1 MKILRDQNVRDA
13 VYIVSDVPSARRH
26 VRQHPWYEVS
36 GVHGPHD
43 VLDRLAWHRVW
54 GESDDVAG
62 MARLEGGANL
72 ALGFKAT
79 DAGTVSRSRIDDN
92 KGALA
97 LVDLN
102 VCGRDDGASI

>member
-1 MKILRDQNVRDA
+1 M
-13 VYIVSDVPSARRH
+13 ARMTSST
-26 VRQHPWYEVS
+26 VWPGIGS
-36 GVHGPHD
+36 
-43 VLDRLAWHRVW
+43 W